1 MYVLFLNFLE
11 GNNRLLISTKINKLF
26 IYTQLVFI
34 IIITLKELITEFMYN
49 LVHYVL
55 VKPKFTTQICIP
67 WLNCLS

>member
-34 IIITLKELITEFMYN
+34 IIITLKELHVQFST
-49 LVHYVL
+49 LCSRQ
-55 VKPKFTTQICIP
+55 T
-67 WLNCLS
+67 